1 MNLRIL
7 YLITR
12 AEHGGAQVH
21 VLELLRGISHR
32 FEVHLGVGEEGFLTE
47 EARWLGVKVHLIP
60 NLVQPLNPSKD
71 LKALWEIRRLIRSL
85 RPRLVHLHS
94 SKAGLLGRL
103 AAVLVGTPAIFTAH
117 GWAFTDGVSW
127 KRKALAVPSEWLAA
141 RLGGRII
148 TVSQNDYDLALRYRV
163 ASRQQMTV
171 VHNGIPDVP
180 YRARP
185 EAEPVRIVMVARF
198 TPPKDHVLLLRA
210 LAGLKELAWELE
222 LIGDGPLLGRVRA
235 EAERLGL
242 LKRVR
247 FLGAR
252 RDVAERLSKAQVFV
266 LASNWE
272 GLPLS
277 ILEAMRAGLPVVA
290 SDVGGVRE
298 AVIEGETA
306 FLVPRGDKAA
316 LRSRLQQLI
325 TNASLRVEM
334 GQAGRKRFEERFT
347 FEFMLE
353 KTLEVY
359 ETVLGTKLARN
370 GARKLS
376 ASLR

>member
-12 AEHGGAQVH
+12 AEPGGAQVH
-21 VLELLRGISHR
+21 VNELLRGFGHR
-32 FEVHLGVGEEGFLTE
+32 FELHLGAGEEGYLTE
-47 EARWLGVKVHLIP
+47 EAQRLGVKVHFVP
-60 NLVQPLNPSKD
+60 SLVQPLNPRKD
-71 LKALWEIRRLIRSL
+71 LRAFWEIRRIIRSL
-85 RPRLVHLHS
+85 RPSLVHLHS

-103 AAVLVGTPAIFTAH
+103 AAGLVGTPAVFTAH

-127 KRKALAVPSEWLAA
+127 KRKVLAVPSEWLAA

-163 ASRQQMTV
+163 ASRRQMTV

-185 EAEPVRIVMVARF
+185 EAKPVRIVMVARF
-198 TPPKDHVLLLRA
+198 APQKDHSLLLRA
-210 LAGLKELAWELE
+210 LAGLKDLAWELE
-222 LIGDGPLLGRVRA
+222 LIGDGPLLEEVRA
-235 EAERLGL
+235 EAHRLDL
-242 LKRVR
+242 LNRVR

-252 RDVAERLSKAQVFV
+252 RDVAERLSESQVFV
-266 LASNWE
+266 LCSNWE
-272 GLPLS
+272 GFPLS

-298 AVIEGETA
+298 AVVDKETG
-306 FLVPRGDKAA
+306 FLVPRGDEVA
-316 LRSRLQQLI
+316 LRERLLQLI
-325 TNASLRVEM
+325 TDAVLRAKM
-334 GQAGRKRFEERFT
+334 GRAGRKRFEEKFT
-347 FEFMLE
+347 VEHMLK

-359 ETVLGTKLARN
+359 ETVLGTKLD
-370 GARKLS
+370 
-376 ASLR
+376 